1 MRQEMQFLI
10 LGSAGVRIYDPE
22 VAMREALRVKMQR
35 WIAGM
40 RFDNL
45 VMQDLRG
52 IIRNLQG
59 QPRDLALYRFPAEL
73 DALHCVAFKS
83 LSPVSLKGSLLT
95 CCKQLGINMHN
106 GPDLFGGDH
115 WASIVR
121 SMEQVCEMPMAAELA
136 VLGEVYPNC
145 KTDAW
150 VVGSILGEIDLAL
163 TSEIFDIEH
172 LHRATNALDAL
183 VQGSGHVD
191 EEIQLVRQAWAGLY
205 AQNGKRFECMSSTV
219 LSGFKEAVL
228 TALCLNESSTCR
240 LLGPEAWIEIS
251 ALVVPHSIPLIQTF
265 GPETDQVNTP
275 RFTPTA
281 KSFWQKVLGVI
292 KR

>member
-1 MRQEMQFLI
+1 MTPEMQFLI
-10 LGSAGVRIYDPE
+10 HGSAGVRVYDPE

-45 VMQDLRG
+45 VLQELRG

-59 QPRDLALYRFPAEL
+59 QPRDLTLYRFPAEL

-83 LSPVSLKGSLLT
+83 LSPVSLKGSLLS

-115 WASIVR
+115 WASIVQ
-121 SMEQVCEMPMAAELA
+121 SMEEVCEMPLAADLA
-136 VLGEVYPNC
+136 VLAGVYPVC

-150 VVGSILGEIDLAL
+150 VVDSILGEIDLAL

-172 LHRATNALDAL
+172 LHRAINALDAL
-183 VQGSGHVD
+183 VHVSGQVD
-191 EEIQLVRQAWAGLY
+191 EEMQLVRQAWAGLY
-205 AQNGKRFECMSSTV
+205 AQNGKRFESMSSTV

-251 ALVVPHSIPLIQTF
+251 ALVVPHSIPLVHSLVPDAVQ
-265 GPETDQVNTP
+265 ESTP
-275 RFTPTA
+275 RFTQTA
-281 KSFWQKVLGVI
+281 QSFWHKVLGCL